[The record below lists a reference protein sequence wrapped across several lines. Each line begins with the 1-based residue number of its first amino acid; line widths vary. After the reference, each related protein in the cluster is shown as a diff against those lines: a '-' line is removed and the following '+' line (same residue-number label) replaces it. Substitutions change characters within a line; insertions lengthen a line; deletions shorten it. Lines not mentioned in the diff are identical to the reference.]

1 MIILFDL
8 GGITETVIK
17 IEPTGWLIVRDIV
30 PVLFDRT
37 AFTRVMAEAPTC
49 YGPTGLRSRF
59 RPPTTHS
66 RTMTQVEGTSDPIT
80 TPEPRP

>member
-1 MIILFDL
+1 
-8 GGITETVIK
+8 VIK

-30 PVLFDRT
+30 PVLFD
-37 AFTRVMAEAPTC
+37 
-49 YGPTGLRSRF
+49 GPTGLRSRF

-80 TPEPRP
+80 TPEPGQSGGSLASRQSTNLLSVRLNV